1 MKDNNYNN
9 NNQLKEISDEMLL
22 RLVDAGMEGAGT
34 EAEEFRSLLASLS
47 KTKENILPSKE
58 FGERLIAALPVMA
71 RAGTASGK
79 VEIKS
84 PYGERFA
91 WLGAV
96 MSSPWKIATPIAV
109 LLIVFGAAFKAHPAK
124 EAEMPLAQPMMTAIK
139 VESADVAPEK
149 AAGNATAPLDVHL
162 DAPLAARRM
171 MMTVPQ
177 ATSKKVAP
185 PVPSSAS
192 AVIAMLSSEADADAN
207 TQNSSSD
214 VTLLSIDPT
223 SVNDLNQTY
232 DAAIN

>member
-1 MKDNNYNN
+1 MKDNNHNN

-79 VEIKS
+79 GEIKS

-109 LLIVFGAAFKAHPAK
+109 LLVVFGAAFKAHPAK
-124 EAEMPLAQPMMTAIK
+124 EAEMPLAQPMTTAIK

-149 AAGNATAPLDVHL
+149 AAGDTPAPLG
-162 DAPLAARRM
+162 APLAARSM
-171 MMTVPQ
+171 MMTAPQ
-177 ATSKKVAP
+177 STSKKVAP